1 MNKFYFI
8 VTPVVFAAGFFLG
21 QYFGSGD
28 SPVFG
33 AGDLDAQAQR
43 AMIAKLTSE
52 LKSNQA
58 SSSKIQ
64 SLVDGLSGGAD
75 LVNLDVNLDNQTA
88 QRILDNMPE
97 DELAGHLGQFMHAS
111 DLAYIDNP
119 RQFASRAIEAYFEP
133 NDSAPLTGDIRIN
146 NSPELSSAAGYFDTD
161 ALPADTRLY
170 AHLNTNGPVP
180 VNGRIFVKWTNATTG
195 EVVLFEKKD
204 VADNTTQSWVSV
216 VPKDGWTPGRYE
228 VKFFSFTSVLE
239 PIAQTDYAIY
249 EVI

>member
-1 MNKFYFI
+1 MNKFYVI
-8 VTPVVFAAGFFLG
+8 VTPVVFAAGVFLG

-28 SPVFG
+28 SSALG
-33 AGDLDAQAQR
+33 AGNSDARAQR
-43 AMIAKLTSE
+43 ATIAKLTSE
-52 LKSNQA
+52 LESKEA
-58 SSSKIQ
+58 SASKIQ
-64 SLVDGLSGGAD
+64 SLVDGVSGGAD
-75 LVNLDVNLDNQTA
+75 LSGLDINLDNQTA
-88 QRILDNMPE
+88 QRILENMPE
-97 DELAGHLGQFMHAS
+97 DELAGHLAQFMHAS

-133 NDSAPLTGDIRIN
+133 NDSVPLTGDIRIT
-146 NSPELSSAAGYFDTD
+146 NSPESSGAAGYFDTG

-239 PIAQTDYAIY
+239 PIAQTNYSVY